1 MKKPVY
7 IIAEAGVN
15 HNGSLEKAL
24 ELCNAAKKAG
34 VDCVKF
40 QTWKTE
46 KIITKSTP
54 MAEYQAKNT
63 ESSDSQFDMLKKLEL
78 GYPEF
83 KIIWQHCQ
91 KIGIDVLSTP
101 DETDSL
107 DFLVDELKMP
117 IIKIGSGDITN
128 LPYLEMVAQKQ
139 LPVILSTGMCGIA
152 EVEEAVLCLETHGC
166 PSLSLLHCT
175 TNYPCPMNEVNLLAM
190 NTLAQFGHPVGYSDH
205 TLGLEVP
212 VAAVALGATI
222 IEKHFTLDKSM
233 EGPDHLASM
242 DPEELAAMVQAIRNI
257 EQAMGSARKKPNPS
271 EEKIKS
277 VVQKSIVAS
286 RPIAKG
292 ETLNSSNMTAKRAG
306 GQGIS
311 SKYWHLVLDRS
322 APRDFFEDEAIE
334 L

>member
-257 EQAMGSARKKPNPS
+257 EQAMGSARKKPNSS